1 MTQFAKTKGVS
12 ASEKNRMIIA
22 GLARKGIF
30 DIKGAI
36 DIVAKEIGVSKYTIY
51 HYLREVKNRQ

>member
-1 MTQFAKTKGVS
+1 
-12 ASEKNRMIIA
+12 MIIA

-36 DIVAKEIGVSKYTIY
+36 DIVAKEIGVSKYTI
-51 HYLREVKNRQ
+51 